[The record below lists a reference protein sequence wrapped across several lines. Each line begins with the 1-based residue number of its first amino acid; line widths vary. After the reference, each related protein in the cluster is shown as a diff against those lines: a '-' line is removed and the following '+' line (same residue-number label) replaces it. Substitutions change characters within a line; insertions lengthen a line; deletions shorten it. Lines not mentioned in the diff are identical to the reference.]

1 MSRKPM
7 PALPIRA
14 RKVNEEAA
22 AKLSAQGIDEF
33 LARLYA
39 SRGVRDVMELKTVGK
54 PLLSWKM
61 LKGAA
66 QAARV
71 LADAIAAKEKIV
83 IVADYDSDGATSCA
97 ICYLALK
104 TMGASVDFAVPNR
117 FTDGYG
123 LTPPVVKKVH
133 EEFRPSIIVT
143 VDNGISSVDGI
154 DCANAL
160 GIRVVVTDHHLP
172 GETIPNAEV
181 IVNPN
186 QPGCEFP
193 SKNMAG
199 CGVAFY
205 VMAALREELKAR
217 GALPEESAPIQTL
230 LDMVAIGTIADVVSL
245 DENNRL
251 LARLGLDRIRQGKAH
266 PGVAAMFM
274 VSRRSMPRA
283 TSKDVGFAIGPRI
296 NAAGRLDDM
305 AIGIKCLISDDF
317 PAALELA
324 LKLNDL
330 NSERK
335 NIESGMQ
342 EEAAEQVW
350 NRTHSSAICVF
361 NESFHE
367 GVIGIVA
374 GRIKEREHRPTIVFA
389 PAGEAGMI
397 KGSGRSIPGFHFR
410 DALHMVHQKKPYLLS
425 KFGGHA
431 MAAGM
436 SIQKEHYEEFCSEF
450 SAVAEG
456 MLTEDILDRYV
467 LTDGDLPGEW
477 ISLDFAE
484 RLAVDVWGQG
494 FPEPLFTSR
503 FKIVSQDLI
512 KEQHL
517 KLQLEKDGYVFQA
530 MWFFQSE
537 KFKSSDIEA
546 VYTIEPGEWRGEVF
560 VQLQIAQASE
570 LPDDDLSVD
579 PRLGA

>member
-1 MSRKPM
+1 
-7 PALPIRA
+7 
-14 RKVNEEAA
+14 
-22 AKLSAQGIDEF
+22 
-33 LARLYA
+33 
-39 SRGVRDVMELKTVGK
+39 
-54 PLLSWKM
+54 
-61 LKGAA
+61 
-66 QAARV
+66 
-71 LADAIAAKEKIV
+71 
-83 IVADYDSDGATSCA
+83 
-97 ICYLALK
+97 
-104 TMGASVDFAVPNR
+104 
-117 FTDGYG
+117 
-123 LTPPVVKKVH
+123 
-133 EEFRPSIIVT
+133 
-143 VDNGISSVDGI
+143 
-154 DCANAL
+154 
-160 GIRVVVTDHHLP
+160 
-172 GETIPNAEV
+172 
-181 IVNPN
+181 
-186 QPGCEFP
+186 
-193 SKNMAG
+193 
-199 CGVAFY
+199 
-205 VMAALREELKAR
+205 
-217 GALPEESAPIQTL
+217 
-230 LDMVAIGTIADVVSL
+230 
-245 DENNRL
+245 
-251 LARLGLDRIRQGKAH
+251 
-266 PGVAAMFM
+266 
-274 VSRRSMPRA
+274 
-283 TSKDVGFAIGPRI
+283 
-296 NAAGRLDDM
+296 
-305 AIGIKCLISDDF
+305 
-317 PAALELA
+317 
-324 LKLNDL
+324 
-330 NSERK
+330 
-335 NIESGMQ
+335 
-342 EEAAEQVW
+342 
-350 NRTHSSAICVF
+350 
-361 NESFHE
+361 
-367 GVIGIVA
+367 
-374 GRIKEREHRPTIVFA
+374 
-389 PAGEAGMI
+389 MI